1 MGNLGYYRAA
11 TGYPGFVAMFGVFG
25 MLALG
30 VVFFCLRA
38 IRGDAI
44 WNRAERSA
52 STLGGLPTPE
62 RFTAREP

>member
-1 MGNLGYYRAA
+1 
-11 TGYPGFVAMFGVFG
+11 MFGVFG